1 MINFV
6 EIHQIQNIDTRIS
19 KMGIPKKLSINTS
32 RIYRSVGSNRISAT
46 MDSNIRIINCNP
58 DSIFLQAVKH
68 HKSLQAVKHHKS
80 VVPPARMSKSTFNHR
95 FGVRWF
101 CERWL
106 CERFVGLTY
115 RIEKNVLDNLSK
127 NR

>member
-1 MINFV
+1 
-6 EIHQIQNIDTRIS
+6 
-19 KMGIPKKLSINTS
+19 MGIPKKLSINTS
-32 RIYRSVGSNRISAT
+32 RIYKSVGSNRISAT

-68 HKSLQAVKHHKS
+68 HKL

-115 RIEKNVLDNLSK
+115 RIEKNVLDNL
-127 NR
+127 